1 MNSDDDQLELLERQL
16 AERITARV
24 RPALFRLYAT
34 VGVAVIGA
42 LGFVSWDIVED
53 IKSAIK
59 TDVTDAID
67 KEIGEKRNEILEQV
81 TETRIMARRVNIV
94 IQRLEK
100 QLDDFEPQAEN
111 LNETIEKVKALNVTS
126 QDLIAVYSQ
135 QVQPLVANVE
145 SLSSQLGALAEQVNQ
160 LNSIAMAGEPDSAQE
175 SAGSSRQRSAAIQSV
190 IVDTK
195 DAEDRFAQARNK
207 TTVFFQFAGGSRKH
221 AEVLSAALKKNGYIV
236 PGEERESGAVGKHE
250 IRYFHDEDEAEA
262 NRLAE
267 NMNLALADSEFRDHP
282 ARVDIIARSFV
293 SYRGKKPRPGV
304 LELWL
309 EIPSMQGD

>member
-1 MNSDDDQLELLERQL
+1 MNSDNDQLELLERQL

-53 IKSAIK
+53 IKSEIK
-59 TDVTDAID
+59 TDVTNAID
-67 KEIGEKRNEILEQV
+67 QEIGEKRTEILEQV
-81 TETRIMARRVNIV
+81 TETRIMAKRVNRV
-94 IQRLEK
+94 IQRLEI
-100 QLDDFEPQAEN
+100 QLDEFQPQAEN
-111 LNETIEKVKALNVTS
+111 LDETIEKVKALNVTS
-126 QDLIAVYSQ
+126 QDLIAAYSQ
-135 QVQPLVANVE
+135 QVQPLIANVE
-145 SLSSQLGALAEQVNQ
+145 SLSNQLGALAEQVNQ
-160 LNSIAMAGEPDSAQE
+160 LNTIAMAGEPDSDQE

-195 DAEDRFAQARNK
+195 DAEERFAQARSK
-207 TTVFFQFAGGSRKH
+207 TTVFFQFAGGSRER
-221 AEVLSAALKKNGYIV
+221 AEAISAVLKKNGYIV
-236 PGEERESGAVGKHE
+236 PGEDRESGAAGKHE

-262 NRLAE
+262 IRLAE
-267 NMNLALADSEFRDHP
+267 NMNRALANSEFRDHP
-282 ARVDIIARSFV
+282 ARVDITARSFV

-309 EIPSMQGD
+309 EIPSM